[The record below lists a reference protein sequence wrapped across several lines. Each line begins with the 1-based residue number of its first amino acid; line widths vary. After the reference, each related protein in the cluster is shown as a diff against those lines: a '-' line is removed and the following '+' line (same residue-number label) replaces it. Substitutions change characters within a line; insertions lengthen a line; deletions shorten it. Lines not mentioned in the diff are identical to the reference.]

1 MTDDSKPALTEYPL
15 LATRSEIILPRVV
28 IPLEVGRSISLRAV
42 DAALAGDGKIIV
54 AAQRDA
60 AVEAPTA
67 SDLYDVGVLCEIS
80 QVSKSSKTRYSVVL
94 QSLERVTIEEV
105 IGGSKLLV
113 ARTSELR
120 TYIAERDED
129 TVKALAETV
138 RRHLIAVVSDHSDDP
153 ENVRDVID
161 DLIEI
166 SDVDELVDVAAAH
179 LELDQELAG
188 MLLVETDVSRRLAL
202 IIPELERLEEV
213 LRIKGDIEVEI
224 EDRVTRETREK
235 VLRAR
240 LRSIKEELGE
250 ADDED
255 EYEALRTK
263 IDEAKMPEE
272 ADAMARKMVRRIEST
287 QSASQEHQ
295 IAQTYLGW
303 LLDIPW
309 DTKTEDTIDVSAA
322 RAILDADHAGL
333 EKVKRRLLEF
343 VAVRKLAPDKQSPI
357 LCLVGPPGVGK
368 TSLGRSIASALG
380 RKYNRISLGGVR
392 DEAEIRGHRR
402 TYVGAIP
409 GRIVS
414 GLAKAESSNPVFVLD
429 EIDKMSSGMRG
440 DPSAA
445 MLEVLDPEQNSEFVD
460 HYLEVPVDL
469 SKVMFIA
476 TANQLGAIPGPL
488 RDRMEVIF
496 VPGYTEGEK
505 LTIAVDHLIPKQIAE
520 HGLEKGQA
528 EVSDEAISEVI
539 HHYTRESGVRN
550 LERELASLCRSA
562 AVQIADGTEPP
573 ILMGPGKVNEV
584 LGPRK
589 FFSEVAGSKPQ
600 VGVSTGLAWTP
611 VGGQILFIEAR
622 KMTGKGD
629 MRVTG
634 QVGDVMAESVQAAF
648 SFVRSKAA
656 QIGLD
661 LERLSTS
668 DIHIHLPNGSIRKDG
683 PSAGT
688 AIAVALTSLLS
699 DIPVRPDVA
708 ITGEITLRGRVLEVG
723 GIKEKLLAAHRAGI
737 RTICLPERN
746 GKDLIDIPDEITD
759 DLDIHLVTRV
769 EEVLSLALAPSDTTP
784 ARDPSGGGGIG
795 KPPPPAAPPT
805 DVAILE
811 S

>member
-1 MTDDSKPALTEYPL
+1 MTST
-15 LATRSEIILPRVV
+15 T
-28 IPLEVGRSISLRAV
+28 LESCAKSARSLRAPKP
-42 DAALAGDGKIIV
+42 A
-54 AAQRDA
+54 
-60 AVEAPTA
+60 T
-67 SDLYDVGVLCEIS
+67 
-80 QVSKSSKTRYSVVL
+80 SVVL

-255 EYEALRTK
+255 EYDALRTK

-303 LLDIPW
+303 LLDVPW

-333 EKVKRRLLEF
+333 EKVKKRLLEF

-392 DEAEIRGHRR
+392 DEAEIRGRPSNLCWGDSR
-402 TYVGAIP
+402 ANRQWIGQGREQQP
-409 GRIVS
+409 GVR
-414 GLAKAESSNPVFVLD
+414 P
-429 EIDKMSSGMRG
+429 R
-440 DPSAA
+440 
-445 MLEVLDPEQNSEFVD
+445 
-460 HYLEVPVDL
+460 
-469 SKVMFIA
+469 
-476 TANQLGAIPGPL
+476 
-488 RDRMEVIF
+488 RDRQDVEWH
-496 VPGYTEGEK
+496 
-505 LTIAVDHLIPKQIAE
+505 A
-520 HGLEKGQA
+520 
-528 EVSDEAISEVI
+528 
-539 HHYTRESGVRN
+539 R
-550 LERELASLCRSA
+550 RSVGCNA
-562 AVQIADGTEPP
+562 
-573 ILMGPGKVNEV
+573 
-584 LGPRK
+584 R
-589 FFSEVAGSKPQ
+589 GS
-600 VGVSTGLAWTP
+600 
-611 VGGQILFIEAR
+611 
-622 KMTGKGD
+622 
-629 MRVTG
+629 
-634 QVGDVMAESVQAAF
+634 
-648 SFVRSKAA
+648 RS
-656 QIGLD
+656 
-661 LERLSTS
+661 
-668 DIHIHLPNGSIRKDG
+668 
-683 PSAGT
+683 
-688 AIAVALTSLLS
+688 
-699 DIPVRPDVA
+699 
-708 ITGEITLRGRVLEVG
+708 
-723 GIKEKLLAAHRAGI
+723 
-737 RTICLPERN
+737 
-746 GKDLIDIPDEITD
+746 
-759 DLDIHLVTRV
+759 
-769 EEVLSLALAPSDTTP
+769 
-784 ARDPSGGGGIG
+784 
-795 KPPPPAAPPT
+795 
-805 DVAILE
+805 
-811 S
+811 

>member
-1 MTDDSKPALTEYPL
+1 MTDSSALTEYPL
-15 LATRSEIILPRVV
+15 LATRSDVILPRVV

-54 AAQRDA
+54 AAQRDPSI
-60 AVEAPTA
+60 EAPTEA
-67 SDLYDVGVLCEIS
+67 DLYDVGVLCEIS

-94 QSLERVTIEEV
+94 QSLERVHLEEI

-113 ARTSELR
+113 ARTRKLHPF
-120 TYIAERDED
+120 IAEED
-129 TVKALAETV
+129 NDSIKALTETV
-138 RRHLIAVVSDHSDDP
+138 RRHLIAVVSDDSDDP
-153 ENVRDVID
+153 TNVRDVIN
-161 DLIEI
+161 DLVAM

-179 LELDQELAG
+179 LDLDQELAG
-188 MLLVETDVSRRLAL
+188 MLLVETDVTRRLAL

-213 LRIKGDIEVEI
+213 LRIRGNIEVEI

-235 VLRAR
+235 VLRTR

-250 ADDED
+250 ADDDD
-255 EYEALRTK
+255 EYDALRTRVE
-263 IDEAKMPEE
+263 DANMPTEA
-272 ADAMARKMVRRIEST
+272 AAMARKMIRRIEST

-309 DTKTEDTIDVSAA
+309 GKKTEDSLDVSAA
-322 RAILDADHAGL
+322 RAILDADHSGL
-333 EKVKRRLLEF
+333 DKVKKRLLAF

-380 RKYNRISLGGVR
+380 RKYVRISLGGVR

-414 GLAKAESSNPVFVLD
+414 GLSKAESINPVFVLD
-429 EIDKMSSGMRG
+429 ELDKMSSGMRG

-445 MLEVLDPEQNSEFVD
+445 MLEVLDPEQNNEFVD

-469 SKVMFIA
+469 SQVMFIA
-476 TANQLGAIPGPL
+476 TANQLDSIPGPL
-488 RDRMEVIF
+488 RDRMEIIP

-505 LTIAVDHLIPKQIAE
+505 LTIARDHLVPGQIAE
-520 HGLEKGQA
+520 HGLEKDQTKI
-528 EVSDEAISEVI
+528 SDDAIAEVI

-550 LERELASLCRSA
+550 LERELASLCRYA
-562 AVQIADGTEPP
+562 AVQIADGTAPP
-573 ILMGPGKVNEV
+573 ILLGPGNVNDV

-589 FFSEVAGSKPQ
+589 FFSEVAGSSPQ

-611 VGGQILFIEAR
+611 VGGLILFIEAR
-622 KMTGKGD
+622 KMPGQGKL
-629 MRVTG
+629 RVTG
-634 QVGDVMAESVQAAF
+634 QLGDVMGESVAVAY
-648 SFVRSKAA
+648 SFVRSKTAD
-656 QIGLD
+656 IGID
-661 LERLSTS
+661 LASLEKS
-668 DIHIHLPNGSIRKDG
+668 DIHIHLPGGAIKKDG

-688 AIAVALTSLLS
+688 AIAVALTSLIS
-699 DIPVRPDVA
+699 GIPVRPDVA
-708 ITGEITLRGRVLEVG
+708 ITGEVTLRGRVLEVG

-737 RTICLPERN
+737 RTICIPKRN
-746 GKDLIDIPDEITD
+746 GKDLIDIPSEITD
-759 DLDIHLVTRV
+759 ELDIHLVSRV
-769 EEVLSLALAPSDTTP
+769 QDVLSIALAPSDSTP
-784 ARDPSGGGGIG
+784 EREPGSGGSRVH
-795 KPPPPAAPPT
+795 PPLRHQPLNEET
-805 DVAILE
+805 TLE